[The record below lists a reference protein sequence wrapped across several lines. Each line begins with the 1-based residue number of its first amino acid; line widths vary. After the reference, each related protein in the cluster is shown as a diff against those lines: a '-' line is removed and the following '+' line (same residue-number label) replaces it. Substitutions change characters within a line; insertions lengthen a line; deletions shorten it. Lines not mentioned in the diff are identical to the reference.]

1 MAGGLTSYTYTTLT
15 TAIQNYCEVDTTVFT
30 ATVTDQF
37 IMNAEHR
44 INLDIPMDSDRQEWE
59 GAVAA
64 DVNTVRVPA
73 GFQFVRGVKVF
84 NSTANANEQGTWLE
98 RRDQTFLS
106 EYVGKLTGPK
116 GSTASGADVTG
127 LPKYYAMFGG
137 ATGLTDTTSGSIMMA
152 PTPDANY
159 VIQIFGNAMPTG
171 LGSGADGDSHTYV
184 SRYFPQGLLY
194 ACLVEAFS
202 FLKGPQDMLTLY
214 EQKYT
219 QELQKFASM
228 QIGRRRRDDYTDGT
242 IRIPIESPPQ

>member
-1 MAGGLTSYTYTTLT
+1 MAGLSVYSYTTLT

-30 ATVTDQF
+30 EAVTDGF
-37 IMNAEHR
+37 IMAAEHR
-44 INLDIPMDSDRQEWE
+44 INLDCPMDSDRQEWE
-59 GAVAA
+59 GTVAT

-73 GFQFVRGVKVF
+73 GFLFVRGVQVF
-84 NSTANANEQGTWLE
+84 NSTANANEQGTWLQ
-98 RRDQTFLS
+98 RRDQTFMS
-106 EYVGKLTGPK
+106 EYVGELTGPK

-137 ATGLTDTTSGSIMMA
+137 ATGLSDTTSGSIIMA

-171 LGSGADGDSHTYV
+171 LGTNTSGTYI

-214 EQKYT
+214 ENKYK
-219 QELQKFASM
+219 QELQKFAAL

-242 IRIPIESPPQ
+242 LRIPIESPPQ